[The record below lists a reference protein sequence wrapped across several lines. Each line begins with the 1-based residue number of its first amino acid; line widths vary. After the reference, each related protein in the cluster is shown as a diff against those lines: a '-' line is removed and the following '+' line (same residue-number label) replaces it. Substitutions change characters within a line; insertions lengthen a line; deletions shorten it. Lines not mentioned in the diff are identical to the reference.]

1 MNDLTLTWSFHE
13 FKHLEHFLKENDN
26 LMHLDLKFY
35 NAGEGNNFWIMHT
48 GINIFISFSIDK

>member
-1 MNDLTLTWSFHE
+1 
-13 FKHLEHFLKENDN
+13 
-26 LMHLDLKFY
+26 MHLGFKFY